1 MTSLTDRYLAAT
13 LRSVPTGRREE
24 IATELRASIG
34 DMIDGRTAEGLDAAT
49 AERAVL
55 TELGNPA
62 QLAARYSD
70 RRLQLIGP
78 AYYLAWQRLLIV
90 LLSTIPAIVGVL
102 IGVLQATVA
111 DNPAGAI
118 GEGIVAAFNV
128 AVQIAF
134 WVTLVFALLERLG
147 TPLNLPEWSV
157 DQLPELPTERG
168 VTLTDVCA
176 SIVFL
181 GLFIAFLPWQH
192 FQSVVGP
199 DGERLPILDPALWT
213 FWLPLLIVVLLASIA
228 LEIGKYRA
236 RRWTWPLVVGN
247 AVLSLAFAV
256 PAIWLLLDDR
266 LLNPEF
272 VTRFAWLRDGGLD
285 TVARISIVVIVAITL
300 LDIADSVVKARR
312 SAR

>member
-13 LRSVPTGRREE
+13 LRSVPIARREE

-62 QLAARYSD
+62 QLAARYAD

-118 GEGIVAAFNV
+118 GEGIVTAFNV

-134 WVTLVFALLERLG
+134 WVTLVFAVLERIG

-157 DQLPELPTERG
+157 DQLPELPSERD

-181 GLFIAFLPWQH
+181 GLFIAVLPWQH

-236 RRWTWPLVVGN
+236 RRWTWPLVAGN

-272 VTRFAWLRDGGLD
+272 VARFAWLRDGGLD

-300 LDIADSVVKARR
+300 LDVADSVVKARR